1 MTEKENVVWHFERNP
16 HMLIT
21 GRTATGK
28 TYLLKRMADYLSQ
41 IGIVSASFDKYEFE
55 RSLYLI
61 QEEFEERYEYIRE
74 YSDGKSGATYTDLV
88 MRPYFVLID
97 ELDTRLLLLEKE
109 APLAYDCLL
118 KIIKDIVLKGRVVGI
133 FLIAV
138 RQGSQSFLEP
148 IEDNM
153 VTRIFLGYPKGNGT
167 IFVDGDTKKFQTE
180 LVTED
185 FFFAD
190 H

>member
-1 MTEKENVVWHFERNP
+1 
-16 HMLIT
+16 
-21 GRTATGK
+21 
-28 TYLLKRMADYLSQ
+28 
-41 IGIVSASFDKYEFE
+41 
-55 RSLYLI
+55 
-61 QEEFEERYEYIRE
+61 
-74 YSDGKSGATYTDLV
+74 
-88 MRPYFVLID
+88 
-97 ELDTRLLLLEKE
+97 LLLEKE
-109 APLAYDCLL
+109 APLDYDCLL

-167 IFVDGDTKKFQTE
+167 IFVEGNTEKFQTE

-185 FFFAD
+185 FFFED